1 MNCVIRS
8 EKFQAVQTVAV
19 NLFAKSLKLFERLR
33 LSVRKKSSSIQK
45 AEAIEKNSRLFE
57 LLNLAIQKDAAFRT
71 LMLSIWKLEWL
82 RLCTQEQKY

>member
-45 AEAIEKNSRLFE
+45 AEAIEKNSHLFE
-57 LLNLAIQKDAAFRT
+57 LLNLAIQKNAAFRT
-71 LMLSIWKLEWL
+71 LMLSI
-82 RLCTQEQKY
+82 

>member
-71 LMLSIWKLEWL
+71 LMLSI
-82 RLCTQEQKY
+82 